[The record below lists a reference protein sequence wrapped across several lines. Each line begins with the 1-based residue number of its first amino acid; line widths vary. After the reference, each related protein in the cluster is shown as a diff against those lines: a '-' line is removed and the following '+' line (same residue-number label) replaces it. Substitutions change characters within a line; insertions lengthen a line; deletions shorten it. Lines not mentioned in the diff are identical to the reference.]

1 MLQKR
6 ACKIIIGNE
15 YTNFE
20 SAKTTLNIQ
29 SFEESVFLNKA
40 KIVYK
45 IANNMV
51 PKYVCELFERR
62 FESIINTT
70 PRSASNENF
79 VIPRPKLSIFKES
92 LSYSGSV
99 IWNSIPREIKN
110 SSSLNC
116 FTNKVLQWMNGP

>member
-20 SAKTTLNIQ
+20 SAKATLNIQ

-51 PKYVCELFERR
+51 PKYFV
-62 FESIINTT
+62 
-70 PRSASNENF
+70 NF
-79 VIPRPKLSIFKES
+79 LKGDLRV
-92 LSYSGSV
+92 
-99 IWNSIPREIKN
+99 
-110 SSSLNC
+110 
-116 FTNKVLQWMNGP
+116 